1 MSVPSMDLLDLAK
14 SLADD
19 PVSEAHHRSGAS
31 RGYYAAYLAAEQL
44 DKLLRLPEPA
54 GRRQGVHEMLIRRLN
69 AHGFQEVAARLR
81 DAKNIRRD
89 ADYKVSDDFSRDQ
102 ALESVLS
109 SELLTIELA
118 QLHETAQIMG
128 YA

>member
-1 MSVPSMDLLDLAK
+1 MSISSMDLLALAK

-19 PVSEAHHRSGAS
+19 PESEAHHRSGAS

-44 DKLLRLPEPA
+44 DKLLQLPNPA

-69 AHGFQEVAARLR
+69 AYGLKDLAARLR

-89 ADYKVSDDFSRDQ
+89 ADYKVSDDFSRGQ
-102 ALESVLS
+102 AQESVLA

-118 QLHETAQIMG
+118 QLHEVAQMMG
-128 YA
+128 CE